1 MLYSTY
7 AMKQA
12 DITQELKDI
21 KKTLK
26 EHGQRLEELSQGGIV
41 MPRKHHWRVM
51 LAMAALVLFAG
62 SIAAYQYYRVLQSI
76 IDQYPHNG
84 VSRAPQD

>member
-1 MLYSTY
+1 MN
-7 AMKQA
+7 QA
-12 DITQELKDI
+12 EITQELKDI

-26 EHGQRLEELSQGGIV
+26 EHGRKLEELSCSGAPT
-41 MPRKHHWRVM
+41 PRKHHWKIV
-51 LAMAALVLFAG
+51 LAMVAIVLFAG
-62 SIAAYQYYRVLQSI
+62 SFAAYQYYRVLRSI

>member
-1 MLYSTY
+1 
-7 AMKQA
+7 MKQA
-12 DITQELKDI
+12 NIAQELKDI
-21 KKTLK
+21 QKTLK
-26 EHGQRLEELSQGGIV
+26 EHGRRLEELSQSGTAV
-41 MPRKHHWRVM
+41 PRRHHWKVM

>member
-1 MLYSTY
+1 MN
-7 AMKQA
+7 QA
-12 DITQELKDI
+12 KIAQELKEI

-26 EHGQRLEELSQGGIV
+26 RHEQKLEEFSLSGTLV
-41 MPRKHHWRVM
+41 PRKHHWRVM

-62 SIAAYQYYRVLQSI
+62 SFAAYQYYRVLRSI